1 MKIHIET
8 DRLIMRDLVPEDAQ
22 GMFELDSDPEV
33 HAYLGNQPIKTIAQA
48 KEHIDFIRQQYV
60 ENGIGRWAVIE
71 KHSGQFMGWSGF
83 KLITDMINERTQYLD
98 LGYRFIRKYW
108 GKGFATE
115 SANASLEYGFKQLK
129 QKEICAM
136 ADVDHKASNNT
147 LKKIGM
153 KKFNEFNFDNTPH
166 NFYEIK
172 LSDWRNQGSI
182 PPTRS

>member
-33 HAYLGNQPIKTIAQA
+33 HAYLGNQPIKTLAQA
-48 KEHIDFIRQQYV
+48 QEQINFIRQQYI

-71 KHSGQFMGWSGF
+71 KQNGQFIGWSGF
-83 KLITDMINERTQYLD
+83 KLITEMINEKTQYLD
-98 LGYRFIRKYW
+98 LGYRLIRKYW

-115 SANASLEYGFKQLK
+115 SAKASLEYGFEQLK

-136 ADVDHKASNNT
+136 ADVSHKTSNII

-153 KKFNEFNFDNTPH
+153 KRLNEFDFDKTPH

-172 LSDWRNQGSI
+172 LSDWRDQRLKNN
-182 PPTRS
+182 T